1 MNNKNIIKDIS
12 LTFLG
17 IGLIALGFIIN
28 KNNLSP
34 NKIINIIS
42 YISIA
47 IGCGFF
53 GHFMKNIIKHF
64 SLKNNEELVRKI
76 EIDENDE
83 RNVLIAEKSKARA
96 YDMMIYMFAALILIF
111 SLMGINKLTIIFL
124 VVAFLSMQAYALYW
138 RFTFEK
144 KM

>member
-17 IGLIALGFIIN
+17 IGLIALGLIIN

-34 NKIINIIS
+34 NKMINIIS

-47 IGCGFF
+47 IGCVFF

-124 VVAFLSMQAYALYW
+124 VVAFLSMQLYALYW
-138 RFTFEK
+138 RFAFEK

>member
-34 NKIINIIS
+34 NKMINIIS

-53 GHFMKNIIKHF
+53 GHFMKNIIRRF
-64 SLKNNEELVRKI
+64 SLKI
-76 EIDENDE
+76 M
-83 RNVLIAEKSKARA
+83 RNR
-96 YDMMIYMFAALILIF
+96 
-111 SLMGINKLTIIFL
+111 
-124 VVAFLSMQAYALYW
+124 
-138 RFTFEK
+138 
-144 KM
+144 

>member
-34 NKIINIIS
+34 NKMINIIS

-53 GHFMKNIIKHF
+53 GHFMKNIIKRFFRAFYEKYHQAFF
-64 SLKNNEELVRKI
+64 S
-76 EIDENDE
+76 
-83 RNVLIAEKSKARA
+83 
-96 YDMMIYMFAALILIF
+96 
-111 SLMGINKLTIIFL
+111 
-124 VVAFLSMQAYALYW
+124 
-138 RFTFEK
+138 K
-144 KM
+144 K